1 MIRDDI
7 LLKIKVIIITIF
19 FTVLFSIN
27 CFAKTYELKVP
38 FATQD
43 LIKINAWNMVQNTDY
58 TWGIFHK
65 ITGDL
70 EIGYLMLIEDTDDS
84 NIKTCTFHY
93 IEDKY
98 RPDVNVYEIE
108 SWVESFTDEP
118 IHSLTSD
125 NHITNIYE

>member
-1 MIRDDI
+1 MKKLLLIIAFI
-7 LLKIKVIIITIF
+7 L
-19 FTVLFSIN
+19 SISTT

-43 LIKINAWNMVQNTDY
+43 LIKINAWSMVQNTDY

-70 EIGYLMLIEDTDDS
+70 EIGYLMLIEDTDDT
-84 NIKTCTFHY
+84 NVKTCTFHY

-118 IHSLTSD
+118 IHGLKSD
-125 NHITNIYE
+125 NHITNIY